1 MQLKKIDNEKNIY
14 NYNTVSGKNIT
25 AELKP
30 SLLDPVPKLIFDK
43 IETIV
48 LAPKI
53 LWYQWLWMEIP
64 AVLFFM
70 DLLASNLVPEFFV
83 VIENLYLNIY

>member
-1 MQLKKIDNEKNIY
+1 LQLKKIDNEKNIY

-70 DLLASNLVPEFFV
+70 GGAYRRAFW
-83 VIENLYLNIY
+83 IYWHPI